1 MSMRLYPSALEA
13 AGGGPPGYCVRLY
26 LREAKP
32 RSNAKA
38 DFLEDTL
45 VVKWKH
51 IGDYCFP
58 SVAWGLVF
66 TGLLPGFTELKSSEL
81 LRVRALWLL
90 VGHFTC
96 ISSPDVNGN
105 TTLPEIL

>member
-1 MSMRLYPSALEA
+1 M
-13 AGGGPPGYCVRLY
+13 RLY

-66 TGLLPGFTELKSSEL
+66 TALLPGLTELKSSEL

-96 ISSPDVNGN
+96 ISSPDMNGN